1 MDGQTR
7 RQFLKT
13 IGFAAASTATLS
25 VLPGCNK
32 GMHRPAAK
40 TPAQKQP
47 NVVLV
52 MTDDQGYGDLGCHG
66 NPIIQTPNLDK
77 LYTRS
82 VRLTNFHVGPTCSP
96 TRAALMTGRYCNRT
110 GVWHT
115 VMGRSLLRKDEV
127 TMGDVFSAS
136 GYRTGIFGKWHLGDN
151 YPFRPQDRGFGE
163 VLIHGGGGVGQGPD
177 YWGNDYFDDT
187 YFHNGEPEKF
197 EGYCTDVWFDEAM
210 KFIEANKDRPFFCYL
225 PTNAPH
231 GPYNVADEYIKPY
244 LDKGLPE
251 SQARFYGM
259 ITNIDDNMARLMRRL
274 GELGLEEDTILI
286 FMTDNGTSG
295 GDYNAGMRDK
305 KGSEYDGGHRVPCFI
320 RWPGGGLTG
329 SSDVDRLTAHIDIL
343 PTLIELCGLKRP
355 QGVKFDGDSLVR
367 LLMGRDE
374 NWPAR
379 QTAGWPDRTLI
390 TDSQRIEH
398 PEKWRKSAVMTDR
411 WRLVNGEELYDMRAD
426 PGQKNDIASG
436 NPTVVEELRSAY
448 DNWWADVSERFD
460 EYCEIIIG
468 SDKQNPTRLMSHDW
482 HGAEVPWSQGTVRNG
497 MQANGFWAVEIERDG
512 TYQFE
517 LRRWP
522 KELDAPINAA
532 VPGGPVLRP
541 RVFLSK
547 TRARATEGGKAI
559 SATSTRLKIVPV
571 SAFAESTGVD
581 MTKPVS
587 GDAHA
592 VTFEVELKA
601 GKGRLQTWFID
612 DKGESRGAYYVYV
625 KRL

>member
-1 MDGQTR
+1 MSGRTR

-13 IGFAAASTATLS
+13 IGLTAASTGTLS
-25 VLPGCNK
+25 ILPSCG
-32 GMHRPAAK
+32 GISQIVAAEGRR
-40 TPAQKQP
+40 P
-47 NVVLV
+47 NVILV

-66 NPIIQTPNLDK
+66 NPVIQTPNLDK
-77 LYTRS
+77 LYTQS
-82 VRLTNFHVGPTCSP
+82 VRLTDFHVGPTCSP

-115 VMGRSLLRKDEV
+115 IMGRSLLRRDEV

-187 YFHNGEPEKF
+187 YFHNGVPEKF
-197 EGYCTDVWFDEAM
+197 EGYCTDVWFDGAM
-210 KFIEANKDRPFFCYL
+210 KFIEANKNRPFFCYI

-231 GPYNVADEYIKPY
+231 GPYNIADEYVKPY

-251 SQARFYGM
+251 RQARFYGM

-274 GELGLEEDTILI
+274 RQLGLEENTILI

-295 GDYNAGMRDK
+295 GSYSAGMRGK

-320 RWPGGGLTG
+320 RWPRGSLTSPG
-329 SSDVDRLTAHIDIL
+329 DIDRLTAHVDLL
-343 PTLIELCGLKRP
+343 PTLIELCRLKRP
-355 QGVKFDGDSLVR
+355 RGVRFDGDSLVP
-367 LLMGRDE
+367 LLTGRGG
-374 NWPAR
+374 NWL
-379 QTAGWPDRTLI
+379 DRTLI

-411 WRLVNGEELYDMRAD
+411 WRLVNGTELYDIKAD
-426 PGQKNDIASG
+426 PGQKNNIAG
-436 NPTVVEELRSAY
+436 GKPAVVEELREAY
-448 DNWWADVSERFD
+448 EQWWADVSERFD

-482 HGAEVPWSQGTVRNG
+482 HSPQVPWSQGAVRKG
-497 MQANGFWAVEIERDG
+497 MQSNGFWAVEIERDG

-532 VPGGPVLRP
+532 VPGG
-541 RVFLSK
+541 
-547 TRARATEGGKAI
+547 KAI
-559 SATSTRLKIVPV
+559 AATSARLKIADLDV
-571 SAFAESTGVD
+571 
-581 MTKPVS
+581 TKAIPN
-587 GDAHA
+587 GAHA

-601 GKGRLQTWFID
+601 GKGRLQSWFID
-612 DKGESRGAYYVYV
+612 DTGESRGAYYVYA